1 MLRGTQTDEHL
12 SLGLLTTPKPTHEP
26 PHLVR
31 AIGRWDLAA
40 LLINSIIGSGIF
52 GLPAIV
58 AVHLGRQSPFAY
70 LVAAVGV
77 GMIMGCFAEVA
88 SQFRQAGG
96 PYLYTR
102 VAFGRLLALEVGW
115 LHWLSR
121 LTAAAAAVNLFATYL
136 GFFWPAAQRPLQRA
150 LLAGAI
156 LLVLTGVNLLGV
168 KIGAHLSSAFTIA
181 KIAPLLIFAAA
192 GLLYGFAHPA
202 VSPGNQHLATE
213 ADWFDAAIVLIF
225 AYGGFEG
232 ALVPMAEARNPERD
246 VPFAILISF
255 FTVTLI
261 YLLVQIVVV
270 RVLPDPAQTDR
281 PLAVAAQ
288 VFLGPAGAA
297 FIAVCALLA
306 LFGYLTAQMVHAPRM
321 TFALAE
327 HGDLPPIFGAI
338 HRRFRTPH
346 VSILVF
352 AALLWVLATVGNF
365 RWNVV
370 LSSAARLII
379 YGLVCA
385 ALLALRRRQPDAAAY
400 RLPLGPIFAMTGI
413 GLMMALFLRTT
424 REDLAWLLA
433 MSALAFLHWLATR
446 RRAVAATAQRV

>member
-1 MLRGTQTDEHL
+1 MSARE
-12 SLGLLTTPKPTHEP
+12 PT
-26 PHLVR
+26 HLVR
-31 AIGRWDLAA
+31 AIGRWGLAA
-40 LLINSIIGSGIF
+40 LVINSIIGSGIF

-58 AVHLGRQSPFAY
+58 AAHLGRASPFAY
-70 LVAAVGV
+70 LLAAAGV

-102 VAFGRLLALEVGW
+102 VAFGRLLALEVAW

-121 LTAAAAAVNLFATYL
+121 LTAAAAAVNLFGTYL
-136 GFFWPAAQRPLQRA
+136 GYFWPAAQRPLERA
-150 LLAGAI
+150 LLGAAI
-156 LLVLTGVNLLGV
+156 LLVITGVNIVGV
-168 KIGAHLSSAFTIA
+168 GMGAHLSSAFAIA

-202 VSPGNQHLATE
+202 VSPVNPHVATA

-232 ALVPMAEARNPERD
+232 ALVPMSEARDPQRD
-246 VPFAILISF
+246 VPFAMAVSF
-255 FTVTLI
+255 VSVTLI
-261 YLLVQIVVV
+261 YILVQIVVV

-281 PLAVAAQ
+281 PLAMAAQ

-306 LFGYLTAQMVHAPRM
+306 LFGFLSAQMVHAPRM

-327 HGDLPPIFGAI
+327 RGDLPPIFAAI
-338 HRRFRTPH
+338 HPRFRTPH

-352 AALLWVLATVGNF
+352 ASSLWVLATMGNF

-385 ALLALRRRQPDAAAY
+385 ALLALRRKQPHAAAY
-400 RLPLGPIFAMTGI
+400 RLPLGPIFAVIGI
-413 GLMMALFLRTT
+413 ALMIALFTHTT
-424 REDLAWLLA
+424 REELAWILA
-433 MSALAFLHWLATR
+433 TAVVAFLNWLATR
-446 RRAVAATAQRV
+446 RHVVPAAATGEL

>member
-1 MLRGTQTDEHL
+1 VSARESTI
-12 SLGLLTTPKPTHEP
+12 
-26 PHLVR
+26 LVR
-31 AIGRWDLAA
+31 AIGRWSLAA
-40 LLINSIIGSGIF
+40 LVINSVIGSGIF

-58 AVHLGRQSPFAY
+58 AAHLGRESPFAY
-70 LVAAVGV
+70 LVAAAGI
-77 GMIMGCFAEVA
+77 GIIMGCFAEVA

-102 VAFGRLLALEVGW
+102 VAFGRLLALEVAW

-136 GFFWPAAQRPLQRA
+136 GYFWPSAQRPLERA
-150 LLAGAI
+150 LLAAAI
-156 LLVLTGVNLLGV
+156 LLVITGVNLLSV
-168 KIGAHLSSAFTIA
+168 RVGAQLSSAFTIA

-202 VSPGNQHLATE
+202 VSPADQHVVTA
-213 ADWFDAAIVLIF
+213 ADWFDVSLVLIF

-232 ALVPMAEARNPERD
+232 ALVPMSEARDPRRD
-246 VPFAILISF
+246 VPFAMVVSF
-255 FTVTLI
+255 LSVTLI
-261 YLLVQIVVV
+261 YVLVQIVVV

-281 PLAVAAQ
+281 PLAMAAQ

-306 LFGYLTAQMVHAPRM
+306 LFGYLSAQMVHVPRM

-327 HGDLPPIFGAI
+327 QGDLPPVFAAI
-338 HRRFRTPH
+338 HNRFRTPH

-352 AALLWVLATVGNF
+352 AISLWVLAAMGNF

-370 LSSAARLII
+370 LSSASRLIT
-379 YGLVCA
+379 YALVCG
-385 ALLALRRRQPDAAAY
+385 ALLALRRNPPGAAAY
-400 RLPLGPIFAMTGI
+400 RLPLGPIFAVIGI
-413 GLMMALFLRTT
+413 ALMIALFARIT
-424 REDLAWLLA
+424 REELVWILATTVV
-433 MSALAFLHWLATR
+433 AFLNWLATR
-446 RRAVAATAQRV
+446 RHVVAGATAREL